1 MSVQPIGYRTAAPR
15 GFLGRN
21 RLGGADPCGAMR
33 WTARQLSGFRRR
45 EGNCAIVLVFARPLL
60 PRERLSDALM
70 QALARFGGD
79 GTGERPAEELRLAL
93 RNMENRRCW
102 RKESR
107 DGSSV
112 RPDAPKAQRL
122 AAILGGEM
130 PSDGTIVADRRP

>member
-1 MSVQPIGYRTAAPR
+1 MWRDALDSSPALRISAA
-15 GFLGRN
+15 
-21 RLGGADPCGAMR
+21 
-33 WTARQLSGFRRR
+33 RR
-45 EGNCAIVLVFARPLL
+45 ELRYRACVARPLL